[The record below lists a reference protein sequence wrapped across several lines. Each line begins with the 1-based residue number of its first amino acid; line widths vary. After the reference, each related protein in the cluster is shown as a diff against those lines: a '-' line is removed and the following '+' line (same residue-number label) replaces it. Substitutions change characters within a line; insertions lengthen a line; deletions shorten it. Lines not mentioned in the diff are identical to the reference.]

1 MLEYDE
7 IWMAPSSLFE
17 DIEKRVPSRGAI
29 VEMGSGHG
37 TDRLQQN
44 YTVTSFEHDPG
55 WAARA
60 PSDCVLAPIVANE
73 HAESAGQ
80 VGWYDLKMVI
90 PNLPDEIAAVLIDGP
105 PGDIGRMGFL
115 SVLEEIP
122 DSVPIYVDD
131 VHREA
136 EKKLLTRIHEARGG
150 RIETVVQPSEK
161 AGQRAWAVVL
171 PAGVSE

>member
-1 MLEYDE
+1 MLNNDE

-17 DIEKRVPSRGAI
+17 DIEKRVPFFGVI

-44 YTVTSFEHDPG
+44 YSVTSFEHDPV
-55 WAARA
+55 WAARS
-60 PSDCVLAPIVANE
+60 PSDCFLAPIVANQ

-80 VGWYDLKMVI
+80 VGWYDLNMVI
-90 PNLPDEIAAVLIDGP
+90 PNLPNEIAAVLIDGP

-115 SVLEEIP
+115 SVLNRIP
-122 DSVPIYVDD
+122 SHVPIYVDD

-136 EKKLLTRIHEARGG
+136 EKDLLTRIHKTRGG
-150 RIETVVQPSEK
+150 RIETVVQSSTK
-161 AGQRAWAVVL
+161 VGQRAWAVVL
-171 PAGVSE
+171 PNGVSE

>member
-1 MLEYDE
+1 
-7 IWMAPSSLFE
+7 
-17 DIEKRVPSRGAI
+17 
-29 VEMGSGHG
+29 MG
-37 TDRLQQN
+37 
-44 YTVTSFEHDPG
+44 
-55 WAARA
+55 ARA

-136 EKKLLTRIHEARGG
+136 ERSSNAH
-150 RIETVVQPSEK
+150 P
-161 AGQRAWAVVL
+161 
-171 PAGVSE
+171 